1 MRVRSSTIVLIFVV
15 VVLAAI
21 IVWGVSRKAA
31 PPEVPFAR
39 TSRETIV
46 STIPTNGK
54 VEPIEWATARA
65 GRAGAVQK
73 IFVHRGQTVRAGDP
87 LVALDTSQVA
97 ASVAAAGARV
107 KEAQAQ
113 QTVIREGGRA
123 ADVAEIDGSLA
134 RAQLDLETAQ
144 RDSDALQRLEARQ
157 AATRKE
163 VQDAQERV
171 KQAQLQIQSLQ
182 RRRAALV
189 TQPDR
194 TAAEARVH
202 EAQASEEIARNNL
215 ALSVVRA
222 PVPGTVY
229 QFDLTLGAFLQ
240 VGDLVAN
247 IGRLDRVRVKVYV
260 DEPDLGRMGIG
271 MPVTIT
277 WDALPGR
284 RWKGVVDRLPTEV
297 APLGTRQVGEVGCAI
312 DNPDHDLVPGTNVNA
327 EIQSKVV
334 ENAPLITHFNLF
346 RTAEINGV
354 AGAGY
359 SSGQAIAALRDVAA
373 QVLPSG
379 YGYEFSGLTREE
391 INAGNSTATIFTLSI
406 VFVFLFLTALYESWS
421 VPFAVLLAVPL
432 GAFGAIL
439 TLTLIPSLSDNV
451 YAQLGLVALLGLA
464 AKNAILIVEF
474 AKVRVDRG
482 VSILSSTIEAVTL
495 RLRPILMTS
504 LAFIFGVSP
513 LAFAT
518 GAGAQARSTIGWTV
532 LGGMLSATMLA
543 IFAVPV
549 LFVTISRIANRK
561 DD

>member
-1 MRVRSSTIVLIFVV
+1 MKVRSSSVVLIFVV

-21 IVWGVSRKAA
+21 IVWGVSRKTT

-65 GRAGAVQK
+65 GRAGTVQK
-73 IFVHRGQTVRAGDP
+73 LFVHRGQTVRAGDP
-87 LVALDTSQVA
+87 LVALDTVQVA
-97 ASVAAAGARV
+97 SNVAAAGARV

-113 QTVIREGGRA
+113 QAVVQEGGRA
-123 ADVAEIDGSLA
+123 ADIAEIEGSLA
-134 RAQLDLETAQ
+134 RAQLDLATAQ
-144 RDSDALQRLEARQ
+144 RDSEALQRLEARQ

-182 RRRAALV
+182 KRRAALV
-189 TQPDR
+189 TQPDKN
-194 TAAEARVH
+194 AAEAHVN

-222 PVPGTVY
+222 PVSGTVY

-240 VGDLVAN
+240 MGDLVAN

-260 DEPDLGRMGIG
+260 DEPDLGRMALG

-334 ENAPLITHFNLF
+334 ENAL
-346 RTAEINGV
+346 TAPREALRRENGV
-354 AGAGY
+354 SGVLALGNDNVLAWRPIQMGVTSAG
-359 SSGQAIAALRDVAA
+359 RV
-373 QVLPSG
+373 QVT
-379 YGYEFSGLTREE
+379 SGLKDGD
-391 INAGNSTATIFTLSI
+391 A
-406 VFVFLFLTALYESWS
+406 
-421 VPFAVLLAVPL
+421 
-432 GAFGAIL
+432 
-439 TLTLIPSLSDNV
+439 
-451 YAQLGLVALLGLA
+451 VALPTEKAIKTGL
-464 AKNAILIVEF
+464 
-474 AKVRVDRG
+474 KV
-482 VSILSSTIEAVTL
+482 T
-495 RLRPILMTS
+495 
-504 LAFIFGVSP
+504 
-513 LAFAT
+513 
-518 GAGAQARSTIGWTV
+518 
-532 LGGMLSATMLA
+532 
-543 IFAVPV
+543 PV
-549 LFVTISRIANRK
+549 YP
-561 DD
+561 

>member
-334 ENAPLITHFNLF
+334 ENAL
-346 RTAEINGV
+346 TAPRE
-354 AGAGY
+354 
-359 SSGQAIAALRDVAA
+359 ALRRQDGVGGVLALGNDNVLEWRPIQMGVTSA
-373 QVLPSG
+373 GRVQVT
-379 YGYEFSGLTREE
+379 SGLK
-391 INAGNSTATIFTLSI
+391 AGDA
-406 VFVFLFLTALYESWS
+406 
-421 VPFAVLLAVPL
+421 
-432 GAFGAIL
+432 
-439 TLTLIPSLSDNV
+439 
-451 YAQLGLVALLGLA
+451 VALPTEKTIKAGM
-464 AKNAILIVEF
+464 
-474 AKVRVDRG
+474 KV
-482 VSILSSTIEAVTL
+482 T
-495 RLRPILMTS
+495 
-504 LAFIFGVSP
+504 
-513 LAFAT
+513 
-518 GAGAQARSTIGWTV
+518 
-532 LGGMLSATMLA
+532 
-543 IFAVPV
+543 PV
-549 LFVTISRIANRK
+549 YP
-561 DD
+561 

>member
-1 MRVRSSTIVLIFVV
+1 MKVRSSSVVLIFGV

-21 IVWGVSRKAA
+21 VVWGVSRKTP

-54 VEPIEWATARA
+54 AEPIEWATARA
-65 GRAGAVQK
+65 GRAGTVQK

-87 LVALDTSQVA
+87 LVELDTSQVA
-97 ASVAAAGARV
+97 SNVAAAGARV

-113 QTVIREGGRA
+113 QAVVQEGGRA
-123 ADVAEIDGSLA
+123 ADIAEIEGSLA
-134 RAQLDLETAQ
+134 RAQLDLATAQ
-144 RDSDALQRLEARQ
+144 RDSEALQRLEARQ

-171 KQAQLQIQSLQ
+171 KQTQLQIQSLQ
-182 RRRAALV
+182 KRRAALV
-189 TQPDR
+189 TQPDKN
-194 TAAEARVH
+194 AAEARVN

-222 PVPGTVY
+222 PVSGTVY

-240 VGDLVAN
+240 MGDLVAN

-334 ENAPLITHFNLF
+334 ENAL
-346 RTAEINGV
+346 TAPREALRRENGV
-354 AGAGY
+354 SGVLALGNDNVLEWRPIQIGVTSAG
-359 SSGQAIAALRDVAA
+359 RV
-373 QVLPSG
+373 QVT
-379 YGYEFSGLTREE
+379 SGLKDGD
-391 INAGNSTATIFTLSI
+391 A
-406 VFVFLFLTALYESWS
+406 
-421 VPFAVLLAVPL
+421 
-432 GAFGAIL
+432 
-439 TLTLIPSLSDNV
+439 
-451 YAQLGLVALLGLA
+451 VALPTEKAIKAGL
-464 AKNAILIVEF
+464 
-474 AKVRVDRG
+474 KV
-482 VSILSSTIEAVTL
+482 T
-495 RLRPILMTS
+495 
-504 LAFIFGVSP
+504 
-513 LAFAT
+513 
-518 GAGAQARSTIGWTV
+518 
-532 LGGMLSATMLA
+532 
-543 IFAVPV
+543 PV
-549 LFVTISRIANRK
+549 YP
-561 DD
+561 